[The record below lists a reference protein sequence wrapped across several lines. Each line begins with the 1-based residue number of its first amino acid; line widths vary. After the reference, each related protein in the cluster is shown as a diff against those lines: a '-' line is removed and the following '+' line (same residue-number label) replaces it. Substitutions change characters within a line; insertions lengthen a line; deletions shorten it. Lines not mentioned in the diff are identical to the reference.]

1 MYIKKVSFKI
11 LYLYLLAF
19 CIIFSLEFK
28 FAILN
33 IIVYLPACIL
43 GFLAL
48 KKLFVGN
55 IVKKQLAFL
64 FFFFFL
70 SMIYLI
76 IVQII
81 LLDAASLFPQFLFNI
96 LIAIGF
102 CNFIFVSYDNNENYF
117 FNMSK
122 IIFFV

>member
-102 CNFIFVSYDNNENYF
+102 CNFIFVSYDNNE
-117 FNMSK
+117 
-122 IIFFV
+122 